1 MNYIKEAYKQAC
13 IAYNKDEVP
22 VGAVIVKDGKILARA
37 HNNKENSNDPTAH
50 AEIVCIRKACKKLN
64 NWYLKDCEMY
74 VTLEPCSMCVGAI
87 IQARIKK
94 VYYGVK
100 DFRAG
105 AIGGLY
111 NLMEQK
117 GFNHYFEYEY
127 LEDDKCG
134 KVLNKKSAHICRQ
147 SYPQQNTFQKGVMHD
162 FLWKTIK

>member
-22 VGAVIVKDGKILARA
+22 VGAVIVKDGKIVARA

-111 NLMEQK
+111 NLMDQK
-117 GFNHYFEYEY
+117 GFNHYFEYEC
-127 LEDDKCG
+127 LEEEMCG
-134 KVLNKKSAHICRQ
+134 KLLKDFFKNKRNKRN
-147 SYPQQNTFQKGVMHD
+147 PQ
-162 FLWKTIK
+162 